1 MATNNTSEFS
11 AEDVLAKAMEDN
23 EWMKKAEP
31 DRCSFCCD
39 IVGGGTDCVKKCDN
53 MELQGGDPTDLDSL
67 ENRMNKCFDCF
78 DANITTV
85 PVPTNTCRYDLD
97 YMAKCFKGGCED
109 KDGWDH
115 ANKHRVEQCYKTQLE
130 FTKCF
135 KKRLK
140 ESPMFRAQCEKMG
153 ELCNPTP
160 FMGLSFIAK
169 NKGDF
174 GKKELREGFGL
185 VWDSKRK
192 EWVKEG
198 TMDKNLVRGLLGDS
212 LLGGNETDSFG
223 TVHETH
229 YHQCLSR
236 AKQADKSGFFHPC
249 KPLGGTHTEDYKFP
263 FLPLLKIQGPMLG
276 ASFAVGKYT
285 TMGLAGGSREGP
297 IALIEMLLDA
307 GLNWKADKHDSTRKA
322 ENAQAFQDLN
332 DEIANH
338 RTAMMNKIRKGKIT
352 KAEME
357 MTVKRIEALEKE
369 RRKYDKAVF
378 DLISEFKNDPM
389 FLKIKTK
396 FEKDTSGT
404 TKKERAKVKVVTM
417 IAISAVVIL
426 IFRLLWALFRR

>member
-1 MATNNTSEFS
+1 MSPSDFS
-11 AEDVLAKAMEDN
+11 AEDVLAKATEDN

-53 MELQGGDPTDLDSL
+53 FELFGGDPANLDSL
-67 ENRMNKCFDCF
+67 ENRMEKCFDCF

-85 PVPTNTCRYDLD
+85 PVPTSTCRYDLD

-115 ANKHRVEQCYKTQLE
+115 ANKHRVQECYNTQIK
-130 FTKCF
+130 FTGCF

-140 ESPMFRAQCEKMG
+140 ESGMFREQCEKLG
-153 ELCNPTP
+153 EMCMPTG

-185 VWDSKRK
+185 VWDSERK

-198 TMDKNLVRGLLGDS
+198 TRAKGKILGNQS
-212 LLGGNETDSFG
+212 DSFG
-223 TVHETH
+223 TAHETH

-236 AKQADKSGFFHPC
+236 AKQEDKSGFFHPC

-263 FLPLLKIQGPMLG
+263 FLPLTKVQTPLLG
-276 ASFAVGKYT
+276 LSYMAGKYT

-297 IALIEMLLDA
+297 VALIEMIIDGVL
-307 GLNWKADKHDSTRKA
+307 GWEADKHDTTRKT
-322 ENAQAFQDLN
+322 EDAQAFQDLN

-338 RTAMMNKIRKGKIT
+338 RTAMMNKIRKGNIT
-352 KAEME
+352 KAEIE
-357 MTVKRIEALEKE
+357 LTTKKIEALRKE
-369 RRKYDKAVF
+369 RRAYDKAVF
-378 DLISEFKNDPM
+378 DLISELKDDPNVI
-389 FLKIKTK
+389 KIKTK
-396 FEKDTSGT
+396 FEKDTSGN
-404 TKKERAKVKVVTM
+404 KKETVKLVTI
-417 IAISAVVIL
+417 IATSAVVIL
-426 IFRLLWALFRR
+426 IFRLLWALLRR